1 LDGVDIVARS
11 GEIVGLAGLEGAGQ
25 RDVLRTV
32 FKRGRG
38 SVRGEVIV
46 NGSLAYVA
54 GDRAGEGN
62 FALWDIYNNILIG
75 ALKVKRVARAGVLR
89 WKAADRLVEQWFQ
102 HFDIAAA
109 SSKVKIRALSGG
121 NQQKVLIARA
131 FASEAEVL
139 LLDDPTR
146 GVDVATKTAVYAA
159 LEEARSAGRT
169 IIVYS
174 TEDAEFH
181 YCDRVY
187 VFSQGRISGQLSG
200 TEISGPEIVRLSYAL
215 VGGGA
220 QRSPSEEPPPLGPV
234 AEHGHAS
241 RHLAEGAMENIGQ
254 TEVVLR
260 PEARTTEGPK
270 PWRTERPEGEG
281 SHESG

>member
-1 LDGVDIVARS
+1 MVPAPRHRGDEPK
-11 GEIVGLAGLEGAGQ
+11 GE
-25 RDVLRTV
+25 DP
-32 FKRGRG
+32 
-38 SVRGEVIV
+38 
-46 NGSLAYVA
+46 
-54 GDRAGEGN
+54 
-62 FALWDIYNNILIG
+62 
-75 ALKVKRVARAGVLR
+75 
-89 WKAADRLVEQWFQ
+89 
-102 HFDIAAA
+102 
-109 SSKVKIRALSGG
+109 ALSGG

-200 TEISGPEIVRLSYAL
+200 TDISGPEIVRLSYAL
-215 VGGGA
+215 VGSGA
-220 QRSPSEEPPPLGPV
+220 PPSPSQEPPPPGPV
-234 AEHGHAS
+234 AENGHAFEALG
-241 RHLAEGAMENIGQ
+241 RRRRGEDRPGGCRCTVGCPDGGRYRALAHRQ
-254 TEVVLR
+254 TR
-260 PEARTTEGPK
+260 GRGIP
-270 PWRTERPEGEG
+270 
-281 SHESG
+281 